1 MSTAQRSERFPAE
14 FFRREDEGDGR
25 LFYESPR
32 LVVHIDDHA
41 ISAIRKFFARVLPLD
56 GVILDLMSSWRSHLP
71 EEFKGRAVGLGL
83 NAIEMAENPQL
94 SDGVVHDLNA
104 DPRLPFEDESFD
116 AAAVTVSIQ
125 YLTKPVAVFRDVNR
139 VLKAG
144 GAFHVIY
151 SNRMFPTKAVA
162 VWKALPDE
170 QKAGTD
176 HILLPRRGRLEHA
189 PIHGC
194 QRGRN
199 STATRCTPSRRRRC
213 RRA

>member
-14 FFRREDEGDGR
+14 FFRREDEGDDR

-41 ISAIRKFFARVLPLD
+41 ISAIREFFGQVMPLD
-56 GVILDLMSSWRSHLP
+56 GMILDLMSSWRSHLP
-71 EEFKGRAVGLGL
+71 KEFKGRAVGLGL
-83 NAIEMAENPQL
+83 NAVEMAENPQL

-116 AAAVTVSIQ
+116 AAAVTVSVQ
-125 YLTKPVAVFRDVNR
+125 YVTKPVAVFRDVNR

-162 VWKALPDE
+162 VWKAIPDE
-170 QKAGTD
+170 QKAELITSYFHDAGGWNTPQFAD
-176 HILLPRRGRLEHA
+176 VSPRSELYCD
-189 PIHGC
+189 PVYTV
-194 QRGRN
+194 
-199 STATRCTPSRRRRC
+199 SATKV
-213 RRA
+213 